1 MQTSAAP
8 MAPRAV
14 PSIPPSSEKGGT
26 EEYFKMVARIPDMSD
41 DELGTYIGSGYG
53 ALALAE
59 VSRRNRMRVLKE
71 AEQAS
76 QMQNQ
81 GTIAEGQMA
90 QLMQNRM
97 RERLSADDRFGL
109 NNVVAQAEQG
119 GLEFGQP
126 TTLAGGGVV
135 AFQAGGKT
143 QEERDRAAMMDA
155 LNRAKAAGMDV
166 ITLPGRGIAD
176 AAESVVTRPLRALGV
191 PIPYLPEAF
200 YGGDRESMTPYYDRF
215 LRSQDTS
222 GPIVGRDSKPATQA
236 DVRRVDNEI
245 AKRAEQKA
253 AQEKP
258 TKGEVKQAKEVAAGL
273 KSLSAKDI
281 LKAEK
286 ELMAAE
292 GLGAF
297 GSGAREIIEKRR
309 TRGEKGYEKAMASEP
324 FLAAAQALGGRRM
337 GNLEALAAAVGAGG
351 TSATAINRERIKF
364 QDGIDDLNQKIA
376 LQQELYDRGRIS
388 DAMKMEQTIKAQQ
401 AKLALE
407 REKLQSMDR
416 YRQGMIGAQ
425 AARASGTGGVKP
437 GDVVNAM
444 KEIRELEGALYMD
457 PGMDPAR
464 KQAIMQRIRMLQGLA
479 GAGVSRGMGISIED
493 VAD

>member
-8 MAPRAV
+8 MAPQAV
-14 PSIPPSSEKGGT
+14 PSIPPSAEKGGA
-26 EEYFKMVARIPDMSD
+26 EEYFKTVARIPGMTD

-71 AEQAS
+71 VEQAS

-81 GTIAEGQMA
+81 GTIAERQIA

-135 AFQAGGKT
+135 AFQAGGRSFLD
-143 QEERDRAAMMDA
+143 ELLMMSA
-155 LNRAKAAGMDV
+155 PMPSQMVNR
-166 ITLPGRGIAD
+166 P
-176 AAESVVTRPLRALGV
+176 P
-191 PIPYLPEAF
+191 
-200 YGGDRESMTPYYDRF
+200 

-222 GPIVGRDSKPATQA
+222 GPIVGRQATQA

-245 AKRAEQKA
+245 AKKAEQKV

-297 GSGAREIIEKRR
+297 GSGARDIIEKRR
-309 TRGEKGYEKAMASEP
+309 ARGEKSYGKAMTSEP
-324 FLAAAQALGGRRM
+324 FLAAAQALGGKRM

-351 TSATAINRERIKF
+351 TSATAINRERTKF

-401 AKLALE
+401 AQLALE
-407 REKLQSMDR
+407 REKLRSMDS
-416 YRQGMIGAQ
+416 YRKAM
-425 AARASGTGGVKP
+425 AARPPSGAGRMPQAPIIVQLERENENIRTALRGGLLPDQRPLALKQLEE
-437 GDVVNAM
+437 NER
-444 KEIRELEGALYMD
+444 KIRGYMAL
-457 PGMDPAR
+457 P
-464 KQAIMQRIRMLQGLA
+464 LFA
-479 GAGVSRGMGISIED
+479 GATFGERDRDTEE
-493 VAD
+493 

>member
-1 MQTSAAP
+1 M
-8 MAPRAV
+8 
-14 PSIPPSSEKGGT
+14 
-26 EEYFKMVARIPDMSD
+26 
-41 DELGTYIGSGYG
+41 
-53 ALALAE
+53 
-59 VSRRNRMRVLKE
+59 
-71 AEQAS
+71 
-76 QMQNQ
+76 
-81 GTIAEGQMA
+81 
-90 QLMQNRM
+90 
-97 RERLSADDRFGL
+97 
-109 NNVVAQAEQG
+109 
-119 GLEFGQP
+119 
-126 TTLAGGGVV
+126 
-135 AFQAGGKT
+135 
-143 QEERDRAAMMDA
+143 
-155 LNRAKAAGMDV
+155 
-166 ITLPGRGIAD
+166 
-176 AAESVVTRPLRALGV
+176 
-191 PIPYLPEAF
+191 
-200 YGGDRESMTPYYDRF
+200 
-215 LRSQDTS
+215 
-222 GPIVGRDSKPATQA
+222 
-236 DVRRVDNEI
+236 DNEI

-388 DAMKMEQTIKAQQ
+388 DAMKMEQTIRAQQ

>member
-126 TTLAGGGVV
+126 TTLAGGGIV
-135 AFQAGGKT
+135 AFQEGGRSFLD
-143 QEERDRAAMMDA
+143 ELFMMSA
-155 LNRAKAAGMDV
+155 PMPSQMA
-166 ITLPGRGIAD
+166 
-176 AAESVVTRPLRALGV
+176 TRP
-191 PIPYLPEAF
+191 P
-200 YGGDRESMTPYYDRF
+200 

-222 GPIVGRDSKPATQA
+222 GPIVGRQATQA

-388 DAMKMEQTIKAQQ
+388 DAMKMEQTIRAQQ

>member
-8 MAPRAV
+8 MAPQAI
-14 PSIPPSSEKGGT
+14 PPIPPSSEKGGT

-97 RERLSADDRFGL
+97 REKLAADDRFGL

-135 AFQAGGKT
+135 AFQEGGRSFLD
-143 QEERDRAAMMDA
+143 ELFMMAAPVPSQMA
-155 LNRAKAAGMDV
+155 
-166 ITLPGRGIAD
+166 
-176 AAESVVTRPLRALGV
+176 TRP
-191 PIPYLPEAF
+191 P
-200 YGGDRESMTPYYDRF
+200 

-222 GPIVGRDSKPATQA
+222 GPIVGRQATQA

-388 DAMKMEQTIKAQQ
+388 DAMKMEQTIRAQQ

-407 REKLQSMDR
+407 REKLESLTQ
-416 YRQGMIGAQ
+416 YRRDMIGAQ
-425 AARASGTGGVKP
+425 AAKASGAGGVKP
-437 GDVVNAM
+437 ADVVRAM
-444 KEIRELEGALYMD
+444 QEIRELESALYMD